1 MFAEHLE
8 ESGDK
13 LYALEKSLSEARHQL
28 AEQER
33 ELQDARGKARQ
44 GQDSL
49 GKLVA
54 MQNTTSAKVP
64 IGAVSHGADLW
75 GGVQDA
81 EIRRLNGL
89 LSKQCWKMAQ
99 QVGGGVNMKKISAD
113 DEIDDVASLRQA

>member
-54 MQNTTSAKVP
+54 MQNTTSATIVTSAITVAMMGP
-64 IGAVSHGADLW
+64 AVHP
-75 GGVQDA
+75 
-81 EIRRLNGL
+81 
-89 LSKQCWKMAQ
+89 AQ
-99 QVGGGVNMKKISAD
+99 G
-113 DEIDDVASLRQA
+113 EW